1 MSGTHTVMDQGFS
14 IYVPVAV
21 NWAHVIRFTCY
32 GDRPTVVCRFLN
44 IITVQ
49 ASVPQRTPKL
59 PQENLM
65 PGYRPDGI
73 HVYSLSWH
81 ELSYPKLI
89 GSTYVK
95 YSSTHDDLLHVLSS
109 HTSNK
114 YGRGYPCEW
123 TNLPWVCTTYCI
135 LYIHAFIYKH
145 IALYICAKT
154 ITNWKMHHFIHQM
167 LLVLKTLFKLV
178 SGLANI

>member
-49 ASVPQRTPKL
+49 ASVPQWTPKL
-59 PQENLM
+59 PKENLM
-65 PGYRPDGI
+65 SGYRPDGI

-114 YGRGYPCEW
+114 IW
-123 TNLPWVCTTYCI
+123 
-135 LYIHAFIYKH
+135 
-145 IALYICAKT
+145 KT
-154 ITNWKMHHFIHQM
+154 VIR
-167 LLVLKTLFKLV
+167 V
-178 SGLANI
+178 SGLTFLGSVRHIAYFTFMLLYTNT

>member
-1 MSGTHTVMDQGFS
+1 MCGTHTVMDQGFS

-49 ASVPQRTPKL
+49 ALVPQWTPKL

-65 PGYRPDGI
+65 PGYRPGGI
-73 HVYSLSWH
+73 HVYSLSWL

-114 YGRGYPCEW
+114 YGRRLSVWVDYPSLGLYDILHTLHSCFYIQTHSFVYMCENNNELKNASFY
-123 TNLPWVCTTYCI
+123 TSNV
-135 LYIHAFIYKH
+135 A
-145 IALYICAKT
+145 CA
-154 ITNWKMHHFIHQM
+154 
-167 LLVLKTLFKLV
+167 
-178 SGLANI
+178 